1 MKMNQYLPRLAES
14 ENSRS
19 TNTMRN
25 RIAKSV
31 AAVLLLAAGLLTPI
45 RPSPATAPKPRAQI
59 VSHLPSRGS
68 PVVEMFTQREH
79 GRTYLYLQ
87 RSADDGFTAVDITN
101 LKAPRFVERQPVPRR
116 AATPPAERLG
126 EYTAIETAQKA
137 ELRPTAALVVTL
149 KTIRLIDVT
158 DPDHPSRVRYL
169 KVLPP
174 RLGDPEN
181 HRIFIASADTLYI
194 LRESPVEPAW
204 VN

>member
-1 MKMNQYLPRLAES
+1 
-14 ENSRS
+14 
-19 TNTMRN
+19 
-25 RIAKSV
+25 
-31 AAVLLLAAGLLTPI
+31 
-45 RPSPATAPKPRAQI
+45 
-59 VSHLPSRGS
+59 
-68 PVVEMFTQREH
+68 MFTQREH

-194 LRESPVEPAW
+194 LREAPVEPVW